1 MHLSLSHK
9 TEISGEENME
19 FLSEHWVLIYGMF
32 MYGMGLLTGSIKK
45 KR

>member
-1 MHLSLSHK
+1 
-9 TEISGEENME
+9 ME

-32 MYGMGLLTGSIKK
+32 MYGIGLLTGSIKK